1 MAAPKTTG
9 SKGYIQVYTGNGK
22 GKTTAALGLAL
33 RAAGRGK
40 KTYIAQFMKK
50 GEYGELSSIGRF
62 LSAYVTIEQF
72 GLPAFHTTGQ
82 AVSPE
87 EREAALA
94 GIKAVKAAIA
104 KGDYDIIVL
113 DEVNVLLYFHIV
125 PLSDILEI
133 LDHKPER
140 LELVLTGR
148 QAPPEVIDRADL
160 VTEMKEIKHYYTR
173 DVPSRLGIEY

>member
-1 MAAPKTTG
+1 MADPKTPDR
-9 SKGYIQVYTGNGK
+9 KGYIQVYTGNGK

-50 GEYGELSSIGRF
+50 GEYGELSSTGRF

-94 GIKAVKAAIA
+94 GIKAVKAAIE

-133 LDHKPER
+133 LDRKPER

-148 QAPPEVIDRADL
+148 QAPPEIIDRADL